1 MLCGFASLR
10 PCVEI
15 PNRRKTLTQGRQ
27 DPKAQRGGAATK
39 SISQKQTKETKNR
52 KNFARNAEF
61 SGIALRSAQSVFFIV
76 LFSALRE

>member
-1 MLCGFASLR
+1 MEGSQSVTLRVASIR
-10 PCVEI
+10 
-15 PNRRKTLTQGRQ
+15 LTYR
-27 DPKAQRGGAATK
+27 AETQRGGAATK